1 MSYEYITNRDS
12 PNFWSAADLAGYGSI
27 TIESLTIHHWGA
39 VGAMFGPTV
48 DWLCR
53 PAGNT
58 SAHEVIEAGRVAQV
72 INFGNAAWHSGSYAG
87 NTTSYSLEL
96 NPRAW
101 DGDYATAAE
110 RIADIWAT
118 YGRLPLRPHKSWS
131 STACPGAYDLAR
143 LEREADA
150 WFRKLYA
157 GQDQAVE
164 DVPAQEATSWPA
176 LAWVVDPGDT
186 LGEIA
191 GHYGLDA
198 QTVADHN
205 GLPNVHQIS
214 VGQVLEIPGP
224 SYWTVEPGDTLGMIA
239 DYYGVSTDRLVD
251 LNGLTNPDLIAAGQ
265 ALVIQA

>member
-12 PNFWSAADLAGYGSI
+12 PNFWSAADLGGYGTI

-39 VGAMFGPTV
+39 VGAQFGPTV

-101 DGDYATAAE
+101 DSDYATAGE

-118 YGRLPLRPHKSWS
+118 YGRLPLVPHKSWS
-131 STACPGAYDLAR
+131 ATECPGAYDLAR
-143 LEREADA
+143 LESEAET
-150 WFRKLYA
+150 WFRKLYL
-157 GQDQAVE
+157 GQAQAVE
-164 DVPAQEATSWPA
+164 ETPAPSSSWPA
-176 LAWVVDPGDT
+176 LAWTVDPGDT
-186 LGEIA
+186 LGAIA
-191 GHYGLDA
+191 SHYGLDA
-198 QTVADHN
+198 ETVAAHN
-205 GLPNVHQIS
+205 GLADVNQID
-214 VGQVLEIPGP
+214 VGQVLAIPGP
-224 SYWTVEPGDTLGMIA
+224 SYWTVQPGDTLGAIA
-239 DYYGVSTDRLVD
+239 DYYGVGTDRLVS
-251 LNGLTNPDLIAAGQ
+251 LNALADADQINVGQ
-265 ALVIQA
+265 LLVVQP